1 MAGLILVTGS
11 SNIDLIL
18 KVPRFNH
25 PGETLQAE
33 DLATVFGGKGA
44 NQAIAAKQLGAEV
57 ALITRLGSDPQG
69 RAYRRYLI
77 QKGLDPTS
85 IFLDPKVPTG
95 MAFIE
100 VDRKGENRIVVAPG
114 ANGTLSA
121 KDIHRCAFLLKRTQ
135 IFVTQLEIPMEAV
148 ATGLEMA
155 KRYGARTLLNPS
167 PVRPLS
173 EGILSLVD
181 FLVPNE
187 QEAQALAR
195 LHMRKDQ
202 DLPKIAGRL
211 LKWGVQNVVVTRG
224 AKGLYFKNEK
234 EEIWM
239 KAFKVNVVDTTA
251 AGDAFM
257 AGLACALL
265 EGRTIRDALRFA
277 NAAGALATTRL
288 GAQPS
293 LPSKRG
299 VETLIK
305 SP

>member
-57 ALITRLGSDPQG
+57 ALISRLGSDPQG

-100 VDRKGENRIVVAPG
+100 VYRRGENRIVVAPG
-114 ANGTLSA
+114 ANGTLSG
-121 KDIHRCAFLLKRTQ
+121 KDIHRCTFLLKRTQ

-195 LHMRKDQ
+195 LQMRKDQ

-211 LKWGVQNVVVTRG
+211 LKWGVKNVVVTRG

-234 EEIWM
+234 EEIWIE
-239 KAFKVNVVDTTA
+239 
-251 AGDAFM
+251 
-257 AGLACALL
+257 GLQGERTRYHGRRRCLHGRSGLCPSRRENHSGCA
-265 EGRTIRDALRFA
+265 
-277 NAAGALATTRL
+277 
-288 GAQPS
+288 
-293 LPSKRG
+293 
-299 VETLIK
+299 
-305 SP
+305 